1 VEGRRG
7 NNQGNGRSSGPIRK
21 IAGAENIEAL
31 YPEQAGRI
39 ADTLGVPKKECAP
52 QAINFINA

>member
-7 NNQGNGRSSGPIRK
+7 NNQGNGRAGRFIRE
-21 IAGAENIEAL
+21 IAGTENIEAL

-39 ADTLGVPKKECAP
+39 ADTLGVPKKECAA